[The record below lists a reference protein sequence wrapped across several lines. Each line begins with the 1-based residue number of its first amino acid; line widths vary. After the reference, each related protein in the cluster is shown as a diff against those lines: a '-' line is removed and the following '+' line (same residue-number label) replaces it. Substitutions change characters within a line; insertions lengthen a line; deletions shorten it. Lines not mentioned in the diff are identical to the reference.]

1 MRRAAGWLV
10 AAIAAGGVLAALGGG
25 AGAQQGEGLFIPPV
39 WDGDA
44 MTDLVDTQAGGEAP
58 GGEER
63 DGEAGD
69 GVLEPGV
76 EVAEDVVPVA
86 AEDALSDVVE
96 PEGVEDPP
104 PPGDAGISAGV
115 ADVPVGAEEAGSSS
129 LLGYLGDRKEAP
141 QPVAPAPGLGGA
153 AAALFGCPR
162 SVMEDLLRAAT
173 AKADVV
179 SSLQIEREVLTLCA
193 ERQVL
198 VVSILEAEA
207 DLARL
212 WRESRGPA
220 PEVVRPEPA
229 DVLAQLTEFQG
240 EPVVEFVEEPVE
252 PEPEPEPEPELPSYG
267 WFSIFGTAGD
277 LQAGVS
283 DGREIWFVR
292 ETDVLPG
299 GVVVDWIGVSP
310 PAVHVMVGDE
320 DLTLPF
326 RRMDGGEG

>member
-1 MRRAAGWLV
+1 MRRAARGAVV
-10 AAIAAGGVLAALGGG
+10 AVLAAGVLAALGGA
-25 AGAQQGEGLFIPPV
+25 AGAQQSDGLSLPEL
-39 WDGDA
+39 WDDDE
-44 MTDLVDTQAGGEAP
+44 MTDPVDGQA

-63 DGEAGD
+63 DGEADD
-69 GVLEPGV
+69 GVSEPGV
-76 EVAEDVVPVA
+76 EGTEDVVPAA
-86 AEDALSDVVE
+86 AEDGLSDLAE
-96 PEGVEDPP
+96 PENVAEQPP

-115 ADVPVGAEEAGSSS
+115 ADAPVGAEEAGSSS
-129 LLGYLGDRKEAP
+129 LLGYLGERKEAP
-141 QPVAPAPGLGGA
+141 PPVAPAPGVGEA

-162 SVMEDLLRAAT
+162 SVLEDLLRAAT

-179 SSLQIEREVLTLCA
+179 SSLEIEREVLTLCA

-198 VVSILEAEA
+198 VVTILEAEA
-207 DLARL
+207 ELARL
-212 WRESRGPA
+212 WQESRGPA
-220 PEVVRPEPA
+220 PEAVRPEPA

-240 EPVVEFVEEPVE
+240 EPVLEFVEEPVE

-277 LQAGVS
+277 LRAGVS
-283 DGREIWFVR
+283 DGREVWFVR

-310 PAVHVMVGDE
+310 PAVHVMVGDQ